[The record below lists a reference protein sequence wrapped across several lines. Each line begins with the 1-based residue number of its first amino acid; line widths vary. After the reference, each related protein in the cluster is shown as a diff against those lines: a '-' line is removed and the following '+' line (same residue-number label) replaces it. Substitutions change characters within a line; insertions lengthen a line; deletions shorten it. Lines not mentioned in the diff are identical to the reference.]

1 MCFFVYNREKDKKKM
16 SRKSSKLNEISEMF
30 NKIEIDFKKLNN
42 EGIKDVIDIIK
53 KQNDTRYTPNV
64 KHKMEDIILITLF
77 AVLAKCNEWT
87 EIESFAKKKEKWL
100 RKYLELPNG
109 IPSHDTIQR
118 VISILDSQSL
128 YTDTINYLIEKIDLI
143 TSKAKEKDILSMD
156 GKTSNGSKR
165 GTGINEK
172 EKVVNTM
179 SVYSNNYGM
188 SLIQDYIEEKSN
200 EIPMGP
206 KLLEKLNLKDCVVT
220 ADALNTQVDTIKA
233 ILKGKADYVLPVKEN
248 QKLTYEEIKEY
259 FGDKEFLEKVRKENY
274 KQTKEKAHNGIVT
287 REYYLTN
294 NIKWMNKKEKW
305 TGLKSIGLARNIIER
320 NDKTVIEDRYY
331 IVSFEGNI
339 ELFSKSVRSEWGV
352 ENNLHAPLDIVFKE
366 DANKTLEKN
375 GAKNLGII
383 RRIALAILKFVQ
395 TYYKKSLNLIR
406 TDLSFDFENEIEN
419 IFKLLDVESLRQ
431 LKNA

>member
-1 MCFFVYNREKDKKKM
+1 M
-16 SRKSSKLNEISEMF
+16 SKKSSKLKEISEMF
-30 NKIEIDFKKLNN
+30 DEINIEFDELSN
-42 EGIKDVIDIIK
+42 EGIKDMITIVK
-53 KQNDTRYTPNV
+53 KQNDTRYAPNV
-64 KHKMEDIILITLF
+64 RHKMEDIILITLF
-77 AVLAKCNEWT
+77 AILAKCNEWT

-118 VISILDSQSL
+118 VISILEPHSL
-128 YTDTINYLIEKIDLI
+128 YADTINYLIEKIDLM
-143 TSKAKEKDILSMD
+143 TSKTKEKDILSMD
-156 GKTSNGSKR
+156 GKVSNGSKR
-165 GTGINEK
+165 SNGINGK
-172 EKVVNTM
+172 EMAVNTM
-179 SVYSNNYGM
+179 SVYSTKYGM

-206 KLLEKLNLKDCVVT
+206 KLLEKLNLKNCIVT

-259 FGDKEFLEKVRKENY
+259 FGDKEFLEKTKEENY
-274 KQTKEKAHNGIVT
+274 KQTIEKEHNGVVI
-287 REYYLTN
+287 REYYLTTD
-294 NIKWMNKKEKW
+294 IKWMNKKEKW
-305 TGLKSIGLARNIIER
+305 PGLKSIGLARNTIER
-320 NDKTVIEDRYY
+320 NGKTNIEDRYY
-331 IVSFEGNI
+331 IVSFESDI

-383 RRIALAILKFVQ
+383 RRITLAILKFVQ

-419 IFKLLDVESLRQ
+419 IFKLLDVDSLNQ
-431 LKNA
+431 LKNT

>member
-1 MCFFVYNREKDKKKM
+1 M
-16 SRKSSKLNEISEMF
+16 SKKSSKLNEISKMF
-30 NKIEIDFKKLNN
+30 SEINIKFDELSN
-42 EGIKDVIDIIK
+42 EGIQDMIAIIK
-53 KQNDTRYTPNV
+53 KQNDTRYAPNV

-77 AVLAKCNEWT
+77 AILAKCNEWT

-100 RKYLELPNG
+100 REYLELPNG

-128 YTDTINYLIEKIDLI
+128 YTDTINYLIKKIDLI
-143 TSKAKEKDILSMD
+143 TTKTKEKDILSMD

-165 GTGINEK
+165 STGINEK
-172 EKVVNTM
+172 ETVVNTM
-179 SVYSNNYGM
+179 SVYSNKYGI

-206 KLLEKLNLKDCVVT
+206 KLLEKLNLKNCVVT

-259 FGDKEFLEKVRKENY
+259 FDDKEFLEKAKKENY
-274 KQTKEKAHNGIVT
+274 KQTIEKEHNGIVT

-294 NIKWMNKKEKW
+294 DIKWMNKKEKW
-305 TGLKSIGLARNIIER
+305 PGIKSIGLARNIIEK
-320 NDKTVIEDRYY
+320 NDKTIIEDRYY
-331 IVSFEGNI
+331 IVSFENEI

-419 IFKLLDVESLRQ
+419 IFKLLDVDSLKQ
-431 LKNA
+431 LKTT

>member
-1 MCFFVYNREKDKKKM
+1 M
-16 SRKSSKLNEISEMF
+16 SKKSSKLNEISKMF
-30 NKIEIDFKKLNN
+30 NQINIKFDELSN
-42 EGIKDVIDIIK
+42 EGIKDMIAIVK

-77 AVLAKCNEWT
+77 AILAKCNEWT

-118 VISILDSQSL
+118 VISIFNPQTL

-143 TSKAKEKDILSMD
+143 TSKTQEKDILSMD

-165 GTGINEK
+165 STGINEN
-172 EKVVNTM
+172 ENVVNTM
-179 SVYSNNYGM
+179 SVYSTKYGI

-200 EIPMGP
+200 EIPMGS
-206 KLLEKLNLKDCVVT
+206 KLLEKLNLKDCIVT

-259 FGDKEFLEKVRKENY
+259 FEDKELLEKAKKENY
-274 KQTKEKAHNGIVT
+274 KQTIEKEHNGIIT

-294 NIKWMNKKEKW
+294 DIKWMNKKEKW
-305 TGLKSIGLARNIIER
+305 PGIKSIGLARNITEKK
-320 NDKTVIEDRYY
+320 DKTIIEDRYY
-331 IVSFEGNI
+331 IISFEGDI
-339 ELFSKSVRSEWGV
+339 ELFSKSVRGEWGV

-406 TDLSFDFENEIEN
+406 TDLAFDFENEIEN
-419 IFKLLDVESLRQ
+419 IFKLLDVNSINQ
-431 LKNA
+431 LKNT

>member
-1 MCFFVYNREKDKKKM
+1 M
-16 SRKSSKLNEISEMF
+16 SKKSSKLQEIS
-30 NKIEIDFKKLNN
+30 KIFSEINIEFDKLSN
-42 EGIKDVIDIIK
+42 EGINDMINIIK
-53 KQNDTRYTPNV
+53 KQKDSRYAPNV
-64 KHKMEDIILITLF
+64 KHKMEDIVLITLF
-77 AVLAKCNEWT
+77 GILAKCNEWT

-118 VISILDSQSL
+118 VISILEPQSL
-128 YTDTINYLIEKIDLI
+128 YADTINYLIEKMDLI
-143 TSKAKEKDILSMD
+143 TRKTKEKDILSMD

-165 GTGINEK
+165 SIGINES
-172 EKVVNTM
+172 ENVVNTM
-179 SVYSNNYGM
+179 SVYSTKYGIG
-188 SLIQDYIEEKSN
+188 LIQDYIEEKSN

-259 FGDKEFLEKVRKENY
+259 FGDKELFEKTKNENY
-274 KQTKEKAHNGIVT
+274 KQTIEKEHNGIVT

-294 NIKWMNKKEKW
+294 DIKWMNKKEKW
-305 TGLKSIGLARNIIER
+305 PGLKSIGLARNIIEK
-320 NDKTVIEDRYY
+320 NEKTTIEDRYY
-331 IVSFEGNI
+331 IVSFENDI
-339 ELFSKSVRSEWGV
+339 ELFSKSVRNEWGV

-419 IFKLLDVESLRQ
+419 IFKLLDVENLKQ
-431 LKNA
+431 LKNT

>member
-1 MCFFVYNREKDKKKM
+1 M
-16 SRKSSKLNEISEMF
+16 SRKSSKLNEMSKMF
-30 NKIEIDFKKLNN
+30 NEIDIEFKELNN
-42 EGIKDVIDIIK
+42 EGIRDMIAIVK
-53 KQNDTRYTPNV
+53 KQEDTRYRPNV

-87 EIESFAKKKEKWL
+87 EIESFARKKEKWL
-100 RKYLELPNG
+100 RQYLELPNG
-109 IPSHDTIQR
+109 IPSHDTFQR
-118 VISILDSQSL
+118 VISILNPQTL
-128 YTDTINYLIEKIDLI
+128 YADTINYLIQKIDSI
-143 TSKAKEKDILSMD
+143 TNKTNEKDILSMD

-165 GTGINEK
+165 NTGINQE

-179 SVYSNNYGM
+179 SVYSTSYGI

-206 KLLEKLNLKDCVVT
+206 KLLEKLNLNNCVVT

-248 QKLTYEEIKEY
+248 QKSTHEEIKEY
-259 FGDKEFLEKVRKENY
+259 FEDKEFLEVVQKENY
-274 KQTKEKAHNGIVT
+274 KKLVEKEHNGIVT

-294 NIKWMNKKEKW
+294 DINWMTKKEKW
-305 TGLKSIGLARNIIER
+305 PGLRSIGLARNTIER
-320 NDKTVIEDRYY
+320 NNKIFVENRYY
-331 IVSFEGNI
+331 IVSFSNDI

-366 DANKTLEKN
+366 DTNKTLEKN

-395 TYYKKSLNLIR
+395 TYYQKSLNLIR
-406 TDLSFDFENEIEN
+406 TDLAFDFENEIDN
-419 IFKLLDVESLRQ
+419 IFKLLDVEGLKK
-431 LKNA
+431 LKNT

>member
-1 MCFFVYNREKDKKKM
+1 M
-16 SRKSSKLNEISEMF
+16 SKKSSKLNEISKMF
-30 NKIEIDFKKLNN
+30 SEIDIEFKELSN
-42 EGIKDVIDIIK
+42 EGIKDMIAIVK

-64 KHKMEDIILITLF
+64 KHKMEDIILITLL
-77 AVLAKCNEWT
+77 AILAKCNEWT

-118 VISILDSQSL
+118 VISILEPQSL
-128 YTDTINYLIEKIDLI
+128 YTDTINYLIEKINLI
-143 TSKAKEKDILSMD
+143 TTDAKEKDILSMD

-165 GTGINEK
+165 IAGINKK

-179 SVYSNNYGM
+179 SVYSNKYGI
-188 SLIQDYIEEKSN
+188 SLIQDYVEEKTN

-206 KLLEKLNLKDCVVT
+206 KLLEKLNLKNCVVT

-233 ILKGKADYVLPVKEN
+233 ILKGKADYVLPLKEN

-259 FGDKEFLEKVRKENY
+259 FCDKEFLEKCKKENY
-274 KQTKEKAHNGIVT
+274 KQTIEKEHNGIVT

-294 NIKWMNKKEKW
+294 DIKWMNKKEKW
-305 TGLKSIGLARNIIER
+305 PGLSSIGLARNRIER
-320 NDKTVIEDRYY
+320 NDKTIIEDRYY
-331 IVSFEGNI
+331 IVSFEDDI

-406 TDLSFDFENEIEN
+406 TDLSFDFEYEIEN
-419 IFKLLDVESLRQ
+419 IFKLLDVDSLNQ
-431 LKNA
+431 MKNT

>member
-1 MCFFVYNREKDKKKM
+1 M
-16 SRKSSKLNEISEMF
+16 SKKSSKLNEISKMF
-30 NKIEIDFKKLNN
+30 NQINIKFDELSN
-42 EGIKDVIDIIK
+42 EGIKDMIAIVK

-77 AVLAKCNEWT
+77 AILAKCNEWT

-118 VISILDSQSL
+118 VISIFNPQTL

-143 TSKAKEKDILSMD
+143 TSKTQEKDILSMD

-165 GTGINEK
+165 STGINEN
-172 EKVVNTM
+172 ENVVNTM
-179 SVYSNNYGM
+179 SVYSTKYGI

-200 EIPMGP
+200 EIPMGS
-206 KLLEKLNLKDCVVT
+206 KLLEKLNLKDCIVT

-259 FGDKEFLEKVRKENY
+259 FEDKELLEKAKKENY
-274 KQTKEKAHNGIVT
+274 KQTIEKEHNGIIT

-294 NIKWMNKKEKW
+294 DIKWMNKKEKW
-305 TGLKSIGLARNIIER
+305 PGIKSIGLARNITEKK
-320 NDKTVIEDRYY
+320 DKTIIEDRYY
-331 IVSFEGNI
+331 IISFEGDI
-339 ELFSKSVRSEWGV
+339 ELFSKSVRGEWGV

-406 TDLSFDFENEIEN
+406 TDLAFDFENEIEN
-419 IFKLLDVESLRQ
+419 IFKLLDVNSINQIE
-431 LKNA
+431 